1 MDGVQA
7 FTEALFLAME
17 KQYSSYSWLLQNIQ
31 IHRRERGVLVMSWE
45 KEIREYKSRIR
56 VIKAQEKEI
65 EKEYAELRKE
75 TVKEYLR
82 AGRGIEDPELEEEM
96 EELSRQE
103 REEIMALYSKPKKG
117 CDNDDYEF

>member
-7 FTEALFLAME
+7 FTETLFLAME
-17 KQYSSYSWLLQNIQ
+17 TQYSSYSWLLQGIQ
-31 IHRRERGVLVMSWE
+31 VHRRERGTMGMSWE

-56 VIKAQEKEI
+56 EIKAKEKEI
-65 EKEYAELRKE
+65 EKEYAELRKAM
-75 TVKEYLR
+75 VKEYLR

-96 EELSRQE
+96 EDLNRQE

-117 CDNDDYEF
+117 WDNDDDF